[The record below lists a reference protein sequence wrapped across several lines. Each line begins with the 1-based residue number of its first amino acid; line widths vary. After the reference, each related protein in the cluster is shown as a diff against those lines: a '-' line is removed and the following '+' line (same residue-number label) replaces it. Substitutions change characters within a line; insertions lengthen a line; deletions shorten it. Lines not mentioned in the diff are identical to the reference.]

1 MSNTKLFHANFLKS
15 ALNLRDCPLDE
26 TIEIAFVGRSN
37 AGKSSTLNRITGEK
51 QLARVS
57 KTPGRT
63 QLLNFFT
70 IEGEGRFVDL
80 PGYGYA
86 KAAKMQREIWG
97 QTVDQFLEQ
106 RKNLVGLVLVTDIRR
121 TIPTVDRDM
130 IAWASTREIPML
142 VILNKIDKAKQ
153 QEKDLA
159 QRAAKLLAQKHPH
172 ATFLVFSA
180 KTSLGLQAVVS
191 QIRAMFNT

>member
-1 MSNTKLFHANFLKS
+1 MTKYQSFRADYLKS
-15 ALNLRDCPLDE
+15 AMSLLDCPQDE
-26 TIEIAFVGRSN
+26 VQEIAFVGRSN

-51 QLARVS
+51 QLALVS

-86 KAAKMQREIWG
+86 KAAKTQREIWG

-142 VILNKIDKAKQ
+142 VILNKVDKAKQ

-159 QRAAKLLAQKHPH
+159 QRAAKLLAQEHPH

-191 QIRAMFNT
+191 QIRAMLNT

>member
-1 MSNTKLFHANFLKS
+1 MSSLNLFRANFLKS
-15 ALNLRDCPLDE
+15 ASNLRDCPFDE
-26 TIEIAFVGRSN
+26 TQEIAFVGRSN

-70 IEGEGRFVDL
+70 IEGEGRLVDL

-86 KAAKMQREIWG
+86 KAAKTQRELWG
-97 QTVDQFLEQ
+97 QSVDQFLDQ
-106 RKNLVGLVLVTDIRR
+106 RNNLVGLVLVTDIRR
-121 TIPTVDRDM
+121 SIPTMDRDM
-130 IAWASTREIPML
+130 IAWAANRAIPML
-142 VILNKIDKAKQ
+142 VILNKVDKAKQ
-153 QEKDLA
+153 QERDLA
-159 QRAAKLLAQKHPH
+159 QRAAKLLVKEHPNV
-172 ATFLVFSA
+172 TFLVFSA

-191 QIRAMFNT
+191 QIRAMFKS

>member
-1 MSNTKLFHANFLKS
+1 MSNTNLFRANFLKS
-15 ALNLRDCPLDE
+15 ACNLRDCPLDE
-26 TIEIAFVGRSN
+26 TQEIAFVGRSN

-86 KAAKMQREIWG
+86 KAAKTQRELWG
-97 QTVDQFLEQ
+97 QTVDQFLDQ

-121 TIPTVDRDM
+121 TIPAMDRDM
-130 IAWASTREIPML
+130 IAWASSRAIPML
-142 VILNKIDKAKQ
+142 VILNKVDKAKQ
-153 QEKDLA
+153 QERDHT
-159 QRAAKLLAQKHPH
+159 QRAAKLLVREHPH
-172 ATFLVFSA
+172 VTFLVYSA
-180 KTSLGLQAVVS
+180 KTNLGLQAVVS
-191 QIRAMFNT
+191 QIRAMFKY

>member
-70 IEGEGRFVDL
+70 VEGEGRFVDL

-86 KAAKMQREIWG
+86 KAAKTQREIWG

-121 TIPTVDRDM
+121 TIPTVDQDM

-142 VILNKIDKAKQ
+142 VILNKVDKAKQ

-159 QRAAKLLAQKHPH
+159 QRAAKLLAQEHPH

-180 KTSLGLQAVVS
+180 KTNLGLQAVVS

>member
-37 AGKSSTLNRITGEK
+37 AGKSSTLNRVTGEK